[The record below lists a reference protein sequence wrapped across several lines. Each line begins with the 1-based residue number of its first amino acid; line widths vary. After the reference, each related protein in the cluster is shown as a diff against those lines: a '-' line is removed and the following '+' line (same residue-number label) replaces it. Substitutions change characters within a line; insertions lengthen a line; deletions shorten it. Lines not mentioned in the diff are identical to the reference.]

1 MLAVGDLAQTRSY
14 VQLIT
19 PRYEMMGAKSG
30 QDVGQLVKS
39 RRVVVDVDV
48 TRPRAFEPS
57 FLGID
62 CVLRKPSEDGC

>member
-1 MLAVGDLAQTRSY
+1 
-14 VQLIT
+14 
-19 PRYEMMGAKSG
+19 MGAKSG
-30 QDVGQLVKS
+30 QDVSQLVKS